1 MAIIKK
7 KQKITGIGTDVDK
20 IKPLCALMKNI
31 KWGYCYVKYYG
42 DFWNNLNIE
51 LSGDLQLQFQVYK
64 QEWKQGL
71 KNIFVH
77 PKFIAA

>member
-31 KWGYCYVKYYG
+31 KWGYCYVKQYG
-42 DFWNNLNIE
+42 DF
-51 LSGDLQLQFQVYK
+51 
-64 QEWKQGL
+64 
-71 KNIFVH
+71 
-77 PKFIAA
+77 